1 MERRCERWLEELYE
15 SYATP
20 VHRYAL
26 RRVGRDAADEIVAE
40 TFVVAWRRFERV
52 PDEPLPW
59 LYAVARRLV
68 ANHRRSDN
76 RRHALLTRLG
86 DSASPGSDSPSDRGL
101 RESLATL
108 RDGDREALLLVA
120 WEGLSTA
127 ELAVA
132 LGCTQVA
139 ARARLHRARTRLRAA
154 MAENRD
160 RPLREAREVCD
171 GSAG

>member
-1 MERRCERWLEELYE
+1 METRSERWLEQLYE

-26 RRVGRDAADEIVAE
+26 RRVSRDAAEEIVAE
-40 TFVVAWRRFERV
+40 TFVVAWRRFAQV
-52 PDEPLPW
+52 PDNPLPW

-86 DSASPGSDSPSDRGL
+86 DSAPHTSYSPADSGL

-108 RDGDREALLLVA
+108 RHSDREALLLVA

-132 LGCTQVA
+132 LGCTEVA
-139 ARARLHRARTRLRAA
+139 ARARLHRARRRLRAA
-154 MAENRD
+154 MSAD
-160 RPLREAREVCD
+160 HDQPLTQAREVCD

>member
-1 MERRCERWLEELYE
+1 MDRRSEHWLEQLYE

-40 TFVVAWRRFERV
+40 TFVVAWRRFEQV
-52 PDEPLPW
+52 PDDPLPW

-68 ANHRRSDN
+68 ANRRRSDN

-86 DSASPGSDSPSDRGL
+86 EGVAYGSGSPSDRGL

-108 RDGDREALLLVA
+108 CDGDREALLLVA

-132 LGCTQVA
+132 LGCSQVA
-139 ARARLHRARTRLRAA
+139 ARTRLHRARRRLRAA
-154 MAENRD
+154 MADDRE
-160 RPLREAREVCD
+160 RPLTEARKVCD